1 MSFSCLKTKILIIS
15 LLLTSIPLTLVA
27 GDNPDVPQPD
37 ISLDATNKDWT
48 VLIYMCGDNNL
59 EYFAMDDLNEL
70 EAAGGTTADVN
81 VVVMVDQATEDFS
94 EPAYVSAWTESRY
107 YVIEGDS
114 LISTFTSPL
123 NTSLGEQNMGD
134 GATLEAFVDWG
145 LTNFPANNTALILWD
160 HGNGLDGVC
169 WDDDDNDFLTID
181 EVDDALEGYYF
192 DLFAFD
198 ACIMGHI
205 EILYEL
211 QDNCEILV
219 SSLYNIPGD
228 GYPYDIILADLIADP
243 TQTASEWAATI
254 VYEYA
259 NYYTLHSSADVTL
272 SAYNTTALVG
282 IDMLVNDLSQAL
294 IAALPTYYSTIYNAI
309 NMADSYTPE
318 FVCEFYQF
326 IEEVQSISAFG
337 VDTAAINLLN
347 MLDDA
352 LIVTDSSMLI
362 TPYGLWVFLP
372 SLPYN
377 YINDFY
383 VYSNQSVVNSYYNNY
398 YDFEFV
404 ANTDWD
410 NFVYEWRD
418 MVDTLIPSVSVG
430 SPYSGTLTDGYYK
443 YIQADLSDPGAGIAY
458 KVTLNMDSFVD
469 FDLYAY
475 NEEAYLGMS
484 NSVSTSSTNIDDNP
498 EVLILPISGVTTVFF
513 MVYAYSGSG
522 SFTLTMETIDYD
534 DDEYEEND
542 NLNSA
547 VYLDLNNEYDL
558 IAYDDDFFEIELSSG
573 QNVEIILDF
582 NPSTVDLDLY
592 LVNDQG
598 EIVDYSESY
607 TTDEYIDYTATYT
620 GSYFI
625 CVSYFE
631 GELGSSYILG
641 IWSEIGPDVSSINH
655 VPYNPDPGENIQV
668 TCIVTGPYTITSVIL
683 SYSYDSGST
692 WINVTMSVSGSEYSG
707 TIPGDENADDIRYK
721 IYALDSE
728 DNSIVTTVKIVEF
741 DSASFIVFP
750 WFMIPVLLVGLAF
763 INKRFLRKLRNKN

>member
-15 LLLTSIPLTLVA
+15 LLLSSIPLTLVA
-27 GDNPDVPQPD
+27 GNNSDVTQPT
-37 ISLDATNKDWT
+37 ISLDATNKEWT

-59 EYFAMDDLNEL
+59 EAFAMDDLNEL

-81 VVVMVDQATEDFS
+81 VVVMVDQSTEDYP
-94 EPAYVSAWTESRY
+94 EPEYVSDWTESRY

-114 LISTFTSPL
+114 LLSIFTTPV

-134 GATLEAFVDWG
+134 GATLESFVDWG

-160 HGNGLDGVC
+160 HGGGLDGVC

-192 DLFAFD
+192 DLLAFD

-228 GYPYDIILADLIADP
+228 GYPYDVILADLIADP
-243 TQTASEWAATI
+243 TQTASEWADTI
-254 VYEYA
+254 VYEYIDSYA
-259 NYYTLHSSADVTL
+259 LYDVDVTL
-272 SAYNTTALVG
+272 SAYNTTAIVG
-282 IDMLVNDLSQAL
+282 IETLVNDFSQAL
-294 IAALPTYYSTIYNAI
+294 IAALPTYYSSIYNAI
-309 NMADSYTPE
+309 NMADSYLPE
-318 FVCEFYQF
+318 FVSEFYQF
-326 IEEVQSISAFG
+326 IDEVQSISAYG
-337 VDTAAINLLN
+337 VDTAATNLLN

-352 LIVTDSSMLI
+352 LIATDSSLST

-398 YDFEFV
+398 YDLEFV

-418 MVDTLIPSVSVG
+418 SVDILISPVSVG
-430 SPYSGTLTDGYYK
+430 SPYSGTLTESNIK

-458 KVTLNMDSFVD
+458 KATLTMDSFVD
-469 FDLYAY
+469 FDLYAF

-484 NSVSTSSTNIDDNP
+484 NSVSTSSTNLDDYP

-522 SFTLTMETIDYD
+522 SYTLTMETIDYD

-542 NLNSA
+542 HLNTA
-547 VYLDLNNEYDL
+547 AYIELNNEYDL

-573 QNVEIILDF
+573 QNIEIILDF

-592 LVNDQG
+592 LVDDQG
-598 EIVDYSESY
+598 DVVDYSESY
-607 TTDEYIDYTATYT
+607 STTEYLDFTATYT

-625 CVSYFE
+625 YVSYFD
-631 GELGSSYILG
+631 GAIGSNYTLGV
-641 IWSEIGPDVSSINH
+641 WSEIGPDVSSINH
-655 VPYNPDPGENIQV
+655 IPYNPDPGENIQV
-668 TCIVTGPYTITSVIL
+668 ICTVTGPYTITSVIL
-683 SYSYDSGST
+683 AYSYDGGST
-692 WINVTMSVSGSEYSG
+692 WTNVTMSASGSEYTG
-707 TIPGDENADDIRYK
+707 TIPGNENADDIRYK
-721 IYALDSE
+721 IYATDSE
-728 DNSIVTTVKIVEF
+728 DNSVVTTVKTVTYE
-741 DSASFIVFP
+741 SSSFIAFP

-763 INKRFLRKLRNKN
+763 INKRFFKKLRNKN

>member
-1 MSFSCLKTKILIIS
+1 MNFLGFKTRILLFS
-15 LLLTSIPLTLVA
+15 LLLTSVPLTLVA
-27 GDNPDVPQPD
+27 GTNSDVTQLD
-37 ISLDATNKDWT
+37 ISLDATNKEWT

-81 VVVMVDQATEDFS
+81 VVVMVDQSTEDFAD
-94 EPAYVSAWTESRY
+94 PAYVSAWTESRY

-134 GATLEAFVDWG
+134 GATLTSFVDWG

-160 HGNGLDGVC
+160 HGGGLDGVC
-169 WDDDDNDFLTID
+169 WDDDDNDYLTID

-192 DLFAFD
+192 DLIAFD

-211 QDNCEILV
+211 QDNCGTLV

-228 GYPYDIILADLIADP
+228 GYPYDMILADLISNP
-243 TQTASEWAATI
+243 TQSASEWADTI
-254 VYEYA
+254 VMEYVF
-259 NYYTLHSSADVTL
+259 YYSMYDVDVTL
-272 SAYNTTALVG
+272 SAYNTTAIAG
-282 IDMLVNDLSQAL
+282 IDTFVNDLSQAL

-309 NMADSYTPE
+309 NMADSYFPE

-337 VDTAAINLLN
+337 VDTAATNLLN

-352 LIVTDSSMLI
+352 LIAYDSSLLT

-383 VYSNQSVVNSYYNNY
+383 IYSNQSVVNSYINNY
-398 YDFEFV
+398 YDLEFV

-418 MVDTLIPSVSVG
+418 TVDTLIPSVSVG
-430 SPYSGTLTDGYYK
+430 SPYSGSLTDGSYK
-443 YIQADLSDPGAGIAY
+443 YIQADLSSPGAGIAY
-458 KVTLNMDSFVD
+458 KANLTMDSFVD
-469 FDLYAY
+469 FDLYAF

-484 NSVSTSSTNIDDNP
+484 NGVSASSTNFGDYP

-513 MVYAYSGSG
+513 KVEAYSGSG
-522 SFTLTMETIDYD
+522 SYTLTMETIEYD

-542 NLNSA
+542 NINYA
-547 VYLDLNNEYDL
+547 AYLELNNEYNL
-558 IAYDDDFFEIELSSG
+558 ISYDDDFFEIELTSG

-598 EIVDYSESY
+598 DIVDYSESY
-607 TTDEYIDYTATYT
+607 ETDEYIDYTATYT

-625 CVSYFE
+625 YVSYFD
-631 GELGSSYILG
+631 GELGSGYILG
-641 IWSEIGPDVSSINH
+641 IWSSIGPDVSSINH
-655 VPYNPDPGENIQV
+655 VPFAPDAGENIQV

-683 SYSYDSGST
+683 SYSYDGGST
-692 WINVTMSVSGSEYSG
+692 WTNVTMSSSGSEYYSG
-707 TIPGDENADDIRYK
+707 TIPGNENADDIRYK
-721 IYALDSE
+721 IYATDSE
-728 DNSIVTTVKIVEF
+728 DNSVVTTSKTIEY
-741 DSASFIVFP
+741 ASPGFIAFP

-763 INKRFLRKLRNKN
+763 INKRFLKKLRNKN

>member
-1 MSFSCLKTKILIIS
+1 MSFSCLKTRIMIFS
-15 LLLTSIPLTLVA
+15 LLLTSVPLTLVE
-27 GDNPDVPQPD
+27 GNNQDVPQSD
-37 ISLDATNKDWT
+37 ISLDAANKDWT

-59 EYFAMDDLNEL
+59 EAFAFDDLNEL

-81 VVVMVDQATEDFS
+81 VVVMIDQATEDFS
-94 EPAYVSAWTESRY
+94 EPVYFSAWTESRY

-123 NTSLGEQNMGD
+123 NISLGEQNMGD
-134 GATLEAFVDWG
+134 GATLDSFVDWG
-145 LTNFPANNTALILWD
+145 LTNFPANNTALFIWD
-160 HGNGLDGVC
+160 HGAGIDGFC
-169 WDDDDNDFLTID
+169 WDYCDNVFLTIAD
-181 EVDDALEGYYF
+181 CDDALEGYYF
-192 DLFAFD
+192 DLLAFD
-198 ACIMGHI
+198 ACVMGHI

-211 QDNCEILV
+211 QDNCGILV

-228 GYPYDIILADLIADP
+228 GYPYDIILADLIVDP
-243 TQTASEWAATI
+243 TQTASEWADTI
-254 VYEYA
+254 VYEYIDS
-259 NYYTLHSSADVTL
+259 YSLYDVDVTL
-272 SAYNTTALVG
+272 SAYNTTAIAG
-282 IDMLVNDLSQAL
+282 IDVLVNDLSQAL
-294 IAALPTYYSTIYNAI
+294 IAALPTYYSSIYNAI
-309 NMADSYTPE
+309 NMADSYAPE

-326 IEEVQSISAFG
+326 IDEVQSISAFG
-337 VDTAAINLLN
+337 VDIAATNLLN

-352 LIVTDSSMLI
+352 VIAMDSSLYT

-377 YINDFY
+377 YVNDFY
-383 VYSNQSVVNSYYNNY
+383 IYSNQSVVNSYYNNY

-418 MVDTLIPSVSVG
+418 MVDTLISSVSVG

-443 YIQADLSDPGAGIAY
+443 YMQADLSDPGAGIAY
-458 KVTLNMDSFVD
+458 KVTLTMDSFVD

-484 NSVSTSSTNIDDNP
+484 NSVTTSSTNIEDYP
-498 EVLILPISGVTTVFF
+498 EVLIIPISGVTTVFF
-513 MVYAYSGSG
+513 IVYAYEGSG

-542 NLNSA
+542 HLNYA
-547 VYLDLNNEYDL
+547 AYLEINNEYDL
-558 IAYDDDFFEIELSSG
+558 IAYDDDFFEIELTSG

-582 NPSTVDLDLY
+582 NPSVVDLDLY
-592 LVNDQG
+592 LVDDQG
-598 EIVDYSESY
+598 DIVDYSESF
-607 TTDEYIDYTATYT
+607 TTDEYIEYTATYT
-620 GSYFI
+620 GSYFVY
-625 CVSYFE
+625 VSYFE

-655 VPYNPDPGENIQV
+655 VPYYPDPGENIQV

-683 SYSYDSGST
+683 SYSYDGGST
-692 WINVTMSVSGSEYSG
+692 WTNVTMSSSGSEYSG
-707 TIPGDENADDIRYK
+707 TIPGNENADDIRYK
-721 IYALDSE
+721 IYATDSE
-728 DNSIVTTVKIVEF
+728 DNSMVTAVKIVEY
-741 DSASFIVFP
+741 DSSSFIAFP

-763 INKRFLRKLRNKN
+763 INKRFLKKLRNKN

>member
-1 MSFSCLKTKILIIS
+1 MNFLCLKTRILIFS
-15 LLLTSIPLTLVA
+15 LLLTSVPLTLVA
-27 GDNPDVPQPD
+27 GNNSDVTQSN

-59 EYFAMDDLNEL
+59 EAFALDDLNEL

-81 VVVMVDQATEDFS
+81 IVVMVDQNTEDYPD
-94 EPAYVSAWTESRY
+94 PAYVSDWTDSRY

-114 LISTFTSPL
+114 LLSIFTTPV

-134 GATLEAFVDWG
+134 GATLESFVDWG

-160 HGNGLDGVC
+160 HGAGLDGVC

-192 DLFAFD
+192 DLLAFD

-228 GYPYDIILADLIADP
+228 GYPYDVILADLIADP
-243 TQTASEWAATI
+243 TQTASEWADTI
-254 VYEYA
+254 VYEYIDSYA
-259 NYYTLHSSADVTL
+259 LYDVDVTL
-272 SAYNTTALVG
+272 SAYNTTAIVG
-282 IDMLVNDLSQAL
+282 IETLVNDLSQAL
-294 IAALPTYYSTIYNAI
+294 IAALPTYYSSIYNAI
-309 NMADSYTPE
+309 NMADSYLPE
-318 FVCEFYQF
+318 FVSEFYQF
-326 IEEVQSISAFG
+326 IDEVQSISAYG
-337 VDTAAINLLN
+337 VDTAATNLLN

-352 LIVTDSSMLI
+352 LIATDSSMLI

-398 YDFEFV
+398 YDLEFV

-430 SPYSGTLTDGYYK
+430 SPYSGTLTDGNIK

-458 KVTLNMDSFVD
+458 KVTLTMESHVD
-469 FDLYAY
+469 FDIYHAY

-484 NSVSTSSTNIDDNP
+484 NGVSTSSTNIDDNP
-498 EVLILPISGVTTVFF
+498 EVLIIPISGVTTVFF
-513 MVYAYSGSG
+513 MLHAFSGSG
-522 SFTLTMETIDYD
+522 SFTLTMETIEYD

-542 NLNSA
+542 NLNTA
-547 VYLDLNNEYDL
+547 AYIELNNEYDL
-558 IAYDDDFFEIELSSG
+558 ISYDDDFFEIELTSG

-592 LVNDQG
+592 LVDDQG
-598 EIVDYSESY
+598 DIVDYSESY
-607 TTDEYIDYTATYT
+607 TTDEYIDYSATYT

-625 CVSYFE
+625 YVSYFE
-631 GELGSSYILG
+631 GELGSSYTLG
-641 IWSEIGPDVSSINH
+641 VWSELSPDVSSINH
-655 VPYNPDPGENIQV
+655 VPFNPDPGENIQV
-668 TCIVTGPYTITSVIL
+668 ICTVTGPYTITSVIL
-683 SYSYDSGST
+683 AYSYDSGST
-692 WINVTMSVSGSEYSG
+692 WTNVTMSASGSEYTG
-707 TIPGDENADDIRYK
+707 TIPGNENTADIRYK
-721 IYALDSE
+721 IYATDSE
-728 DNSIVTTVKIVEF
+728 DNSIVTVVKTVTYV
-741 DSASFIVFP
+741 SSSFIAFP
-750 WFMIPVLLVGLAF
+750 WFMIPVLLVCLAF
-763 INKRFLRKLRNKN
+763 INKRFLKKLRNKN